1 MPESSPLSGRTI
13 SHYRILEKLGG
24 GGMGVVYK
32 AEDTRLDRAVALK
45 FLPDDV
51 AHDPLALER
60 FKREAKATSALNH
73 PNICTIYDIGED
85 AGRTFIAMEY
95 LDGVTLKHL
104 IGGKPVETEVLLGLA
119 IEIADALDAAHAK
132 GIVHRDIKPANIFV
146 TYYGS
151 GFASTNPETR
161 RGQAKL
167 LDFGLAKM
175 TPKLGALG
183 STETLSAD
191 AAPLSAEHLTSPG
204 TAVGTVVYMSPEQ
217 LSAKDLDA
225 RTDLFSF
232 GVVLYEMATGTLPFR
247 GETSALITDA
257 ILHRAPVPPVRLNP
271 DIPAKLEDVINR
283 ALEKDRNL
291 RYQHASEMRAEL
303 QRLKRDMSSGALI
316 GSPTAQPQSSSA
328 AAPAQPA
335 NPSGSSVVVAAA
347 RQNKGAFAAIVVLTL
362 VLIAGAGYGLYS
374 FLGKRSPTIPFQTF
388 AVTQVTNSGKAVFAA
403 ISPDGKYIVDVIF
416 DKGKYSLW
424 LRNVATGSDT
434 QILAPDSLFIEA
446 VWFSPDANY
455 IFYRKAVDAS
465 QQSAILYRMP
475 VLGGTPQRLVRDI
488 DNGPAFSPDGKRMAY
503 MRANDPEAGKYRLLT
518 ANLDGSDEKVLRIA
532 PLPFPDSLSWS
543 PDGKSIAYISYS
555 NAKAPAQISVFDIAT
570 GKDTALTAYSER
582 TFADLVWIPD
592 GRGLLVNY
600 IDRMSGSTNQQIGY
614 VAYPGGRFQSLT
626 NDVHGY
632 QDLSISADGRS
643 MVSVQQQE
651 SDSVHV
657 QPTAG
662 KGSSVEVKGLPNQGE
677 VAAVDW
683 DAQGNLIVATSFSLL
698 RLSLDG
704 SQQTTLLSDPS
715 ATILSASACRNGGP
729 ILLSWYL
736 RGGQTTKNIWRV
748 DADGSHPMQLTNG
761 TDDELPLC
769 AADGKSVYYFNG
781 SSFRMMREPID
792 GGPPELVEGSAI
804 PNGYV
809 WGGLNFSPDGKWIP
823 EIAATTDPA
832 TQAAANRIALI
843 DVNAKSAASTRF
855 LVPRPDFAEPFSFTP
870 DGTAVTYNI
879 VEDGVGNVWAQPL
892 DGSPGHR
899 LTNFTSDRIKTFRFS
914 PDGKS
919 LAVAREHIVSD
930 VVLLR
935 DTTAS
940 SR

>member
-1 MPESSPLSGRTI
+1 
-13 SHYRILEKLGG
+13 
-24 GGMGVVYK
+24 MGVVYK

>member
-1 MPESSPLSGRTI
+1 
-13 SHYRILEKLGG
+13 
-24 GGMGVVYK
+24 
-32 AEDTRLDRAVALK
+32 LK